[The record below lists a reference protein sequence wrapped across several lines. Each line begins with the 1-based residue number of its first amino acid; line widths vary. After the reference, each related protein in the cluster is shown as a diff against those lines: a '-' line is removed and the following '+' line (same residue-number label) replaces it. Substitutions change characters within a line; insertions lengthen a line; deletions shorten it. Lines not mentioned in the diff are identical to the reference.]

1 MVNQTAD
8 RVARG
13 MTIVGELEEK
23 FKAIQSS
30 LVHVNEMTG
39 KIGETAGEQEHGIA
53 QVNQAMGQ
61 VDRHAKETA
70 NEAGSMTRISTDIA
84 GEVENLHESVRQLGG
99 LINQ

>member
-1 MVNQTAD
+1 MVHL
-8 RVARG
+8 G
-13 MTIVGELEEK
+13 C
-23 FKAIQSS
+23 
-30 LVHVNEMTG
+30 
-39 KIGETAGEQEHGIA
+39 AGEQEHGIA